1 MSKAL
6 HLFHFIPLPVAHL
19 ADTIPLLKA
28 IEESRFNHLMSIYN
42 IIINGLREV
51 GELKAETKFLFL
63 FLFLF
68 FSPSSKRLQLNEHII
83 LVILCKE
90 GLLNRA
96 IK

>member
-1 MSKAL
+1 MSKAF
-6 HLFHFIPLPVAHL
+6 HLFRFIPLPVAHL

-63 FLFLF
+63 FSL
-68 FSPSSKRLQLNEHII
+68 SSKRFQLNEHII